1 MSLREEAVEALA
13 VAMAMSGVET
23 EKRVGALTEAAEAA
37 LDGLVAYLREHL
49 ESWLD
54 EAYLPKQDSGLLPD
68 VDDLLAVLGGDS

>member
-1 MSLREEAVEALA
+1 MSLREDAMLRDGAIE
-13 VAMAMSGVET
+13 AMAKAVHN
-23 EKRVGALTEAAEAA
+23 LTSHNAERA